1 MSFLPNVLFSFRQ
14 WVPPDISLPYSKIT
28 FYDIQI
34 STRPNSEGLIID
46 CKSTVWATGCLCWTI
61 GLILLVETCCILT
74 FWEDWQ
80 NPVLWE
86 RQVGSVNDFKAVYS
100 DLFCLVLPKT
110 VSSSLKLTTRKC
122 SNSKKPKKKLDCSF
136 FFNLEKDQKKMFMQT
151 LKQQWVFPT
160 LELSEIQYH
169 PTFSFLFVFLRNCSD
184 WIS

>member
-14 WVPPDISLPYSKIT
+14 WVPPPDISLPHSKIT

-34 STRPNSEGLIID
+34 STRPNKGLIID
-46 CKSTVWATGCLCWTI
+46 CKSTVWATGCPCWTI
-61 GLILLVETCCILT
+61 GLILLAETCCILT

-110 VSSSLKLTTRKC
+110 VSSSLKLITRKC
-122 SNSKKPKKKLDCSF
+122 SNSKKPKKKLDCLCKHWSSSEF
-136 FFNLEKDQKKMFMQT
+136 FLHLNLVKYNIT
-151 LKQQWVFPT
+151 LPSVF
-160 LELSEIQYH
+160 
-169 PTFSFLFVFLRNCSD
+169 FLFFYEIVQTG
-184 WIS
+184 